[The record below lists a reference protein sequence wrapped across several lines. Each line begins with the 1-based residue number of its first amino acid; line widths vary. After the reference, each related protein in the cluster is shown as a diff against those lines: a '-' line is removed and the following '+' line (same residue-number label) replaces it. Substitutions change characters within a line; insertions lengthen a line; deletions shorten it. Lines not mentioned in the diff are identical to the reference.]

1 MSNFLAEASAII
13 NARPLV
19 SVSTDPEDPQILC
32 PQTLLTQKF
41 SESAT
46 PEFNFNVKDMYRSQW
61 KMVQVLADR
70 FWSQWRSLYLQSLQ
84 HNRVWNHEKPN
95 IKVDDIVI
103 MKDEEKHRNQW
114 PLGRVI
120 RVFPGSDE
128 LVRKVELKTF
138 IEGSIRVFIRPI
150 THCSVDY

>member
-1 MSNFLAEASAII
+1 M
-13 NARPLV
+13 
-19 SVSTDPEDPQILC
+19 
-32 PQTLLTQKF
+32 
-41 SESAT
+41 
-46 PEFNFNVKDMYRSQW
+46 EFNFSVKDMYRSQW

-70 FWSQWRSLYLQSLQ
+70 FWSQWRSSYLQSLQ
-84 HNRVWNHEKPN
+84 QNRVWNHKKSN

-138 IEGSIRVFIRPI
+138 IEGSIRVYIRPI
-150 THCSVDY
+150 TQIVPLITD